1 MIGVLFLT
9 LLVSVLIFF
18 YMRYATKRRK
28 KRSAEIDSVRDY
40 HESYERIRTRRA
52 LRDRHSGY
60 QTYVTKYNSPEDYR
74 EVDK

>member
-1 MIGVLFLT
+1 MISVLFFT

-18 YMRYATKRRK
+18 YMRYATKRRN
-28 KRSAEIDSVRDY
+28 KRTAEIDSVRDD

-52 LRDRHSGY
+52 LRDRNSGY
-60 QTYVTKYNSPEDYR
+60 QTYVTKYNSTEDYR

>member
-1 MIGVLFLT
+1 MISVLFFT

-52 LRDRHSGY
+52 LRDRNSGY
-60 QTYVTKYNSPEDYR
+60 QTYVTKYNSTEDYR